1 LVLTCLKHFE
11 TQSIFAEQMLNHW
24 HTEVGKFWQ
33 VVPLEMIERYEQP
46 VHPPTGTGADM
57 ERSA

>member
-1 LVLTCLKHFE
+1 
-11 TQSIFAEQMLNHW
+11 MLNHW